1 MKVTIDGKKIEVEG
15 KRTILDVAREKGI
28 FIPSLCDHPRLT
40 PFGGCRLCIVEI
52 KEKKGYPPSCSTYV
66 ENGMQIKTKTPRLQ
80 ELRREILELIL
91 SEHPNACLVCSEK
104 ENCDEYKSTIRKVG
118 EVTGCVLCSNNGR
131 CELQDVVETLKID
144 KVRFP
149 SAYRNL
155 EVKKGD
161 PFFDRDYNLCI
172 LCGRCVRVCQEVR
185 GAAAISFIYRGS
197 QAMVGTVLDLPLI
210 ESGCQFCGA
219 CVDVCPTG
227 SLTER
232 GIRYEDLPDEREK
245 TICPLCSMGCELK
258 IDLKKKKIQSSK
270 LSEEGAVNEGQACV
284 KGRFLIKDVV
294 FNPSRILKPLV
305 RVNKELEETSW
316 EEALDFVAQ
325 RLKKFKG
332 KKAALIAS
340 PQVSCEEYF
349 LFQKFARE
357 ELETENIDS
366 SYRFSPLAVIDE
378 MAQDNGLEL
387 DLNFEFKDISRA
399 KALFII
405 GEDIPKS
412 HPIIWLEVLK
422 AVRGGAKLIVASP
435 VELSLNRFSSVWLQ
449 MKPGIESYLLS
460 YLSKIL
466 LNNEQTEN
474 PSRIEGFEA
483 FKDSLDELDLSKIL
497 EATGITREKLNEASE
512 LLRESENA
520 AFLFGIRLTQHP
532 WGKRNVAAL
541 WNLALQTQAELF
553 LLGLENNLRGVF
565 EIGQNSSNNGLN
577 LNQIF
582 QAASSKALKALYL
595 AGPAP
600 YLKKANLEFL
610 VIQDS
615 YMNENVE
622 LADAVLPASTF
633 AETEGTFINGE
644 GRLQRFNKVIEPL
657 GEAKP
662 DWWIISQLARRMGNK
677 GFSYR
682 KPSEIIKEM
691 IKVIPSFSQVSYSD
705 LEKGQKI
712 FAEEKTRKEK
722 SFIPLKFTDSDNRRS
737 KKYPFLM
744 FLDYSLD
751 YYRSLSLSQESRG
764 LKAIRDSRW
773 IKISPEDAE
782 KLNLEEGE
790 SIVVESSS
798 GKFKGFVKIIKSL
811 PKGILEASFLLSEDS
826 DFSVNSLLPGVFQE
840 SHSLGMLP
848 VKIKRGK

>member
-15 KRTILDVAREKGI
+15 QRTILEVAREKDI
-28 FIPSLCDHPRLT
+28 FIPSLCDHPQLT

-52 KEKKGYPPSCSTYV
+52 KEKGGYPPSCSTYV
-66 ENGMQIKTKTPRLQ
+66 ENGMEIKTKTPRLQ
-80 ELRREILELIL
+80 KLRGEILELIL
-91 SEHPNACLVCSEK
+91 SEHPNACLICSEK
-104 ENCDEYKSTIRKVG
+104 ENCDDYKSTIRKVG
-118 EVTGCVLCSNNGR
+118 ETTGCVLCSNNGR
-131 CELQDVVETLKID
+131 CELQDVVEALKID

-149 SAYRNL
+149 SVYRNL
-155 EVKKGD
+155 EVKKRD

-172 LCGRCVRVCQEVR
+172 LCGRCVRICQEVR
-185 GAAAISFIYRGS
+185 GASAVSFVYRGS
-197 QAMVGTVLDLPLI
+197 QAVVGTVLDLPLL

-227 SLTER
+227 SLAER
-232 GIRYEDLPDEREK
+232 TIRYEDLPDKRTK

-258 IDLKKKKIQSSK
+258 IDLKSQNILSSK
-270 LSEEGAVNEGQACV
+270 PSDEGAVNQGQACV
-284 KGRFLIKDVV
+284 KGRFLIEDLVYS
-294 FNPSRILKPLV
+294 PRRILKPLV
-305 RVNKELEETSW
+305 RVNKELEEASW
-316 EEALDFVAQ
+316 EEALDFVA
-325 RLKKFKG
+325 RRIKKFKG
-332 KKAALIAS
+332 KEIALVAS

-349 LFQKFARE
+349 LFQKFASE
-357 ELETENIDS
+357 ELKTENMDS
-366 SYRFSPLAVIDE
+366 SYRFSSLATFDE
-378 MAQDNGLEL
+378 MSQENGLML
-387 DLNFEFKDISRA
+387 DLNFEIKDISRA
-399 KALFII
+399 KTLFLI

-435 VELSLNRFSSVWLQ
+435 VELSLNRFSSAWLQ
-449 MKPGIESYLLS
+449 MKPGTESYLLS

-466 LNNEQTEN
+466 LENEQTEN
-474 PSRIEGFEA
+474 PSRIEGFDA

-512 LLRESENA
+512 LLREAENPA
-520 AFLFGIRLTQHP
+520 ILFGARLTQHP

-553 LLGLENNLRGVF
+553 PLGLENNLRGVS

-577 LNQIF
+577 YNQIF
-582 QAASSKALKALYL
+582 QAASSKALKAVYL

-600 YLKKANLEFL
+600 YLKKTNLEFL

-615 YMNENVE
+615 YMNENFE

-644 GRLQRFNKVIEPL
+644 GRLQRFSKVIEPL

-682 KPSEIIKEM
+682 KPSEIMKEM
-691 IKVIPSFSQVSYSD
+691 IKAIPGFSQVSYSE
-705 LEKGQKI
+705 LGKGQKI
-712 FAEEKTRKEK
+712 FAEEETRKEK
-722 SFIPLKFTDSDNRRS
+722 SFIPLKYNDSNPKRS

-773 IKISPEDAE
+773 VKISPEDAE
-782 KLNLEEGE
+782 KLNLAEGE
-790 SIVVESSS
+790 SVVVESSS
-798 GKFKGFVKIIKSL
+798 GKFKGFVKIMKSL

-826 DFSVNSLLPGVFQE
+826 DFSVNGLLPGDFKE

>member
-1 MKVTIDGKKIEVEG
+1 MIIIIDGKKIEVEE
-15 KRTILDVAREKGI
+15 KRTILEVAREKGI
-28 FIPSLCDHPRLT
+28 FIPSLCDHPQLT

-52 KEKKGYPPSCSTYV
+52 KEKGGYPPSCSTYV
-66 ENGMQIKTKTPRLQ
+66 KNGMEIKTKTPRLQ

-91 SEHPNACLVCSEK
+91 SEHPNACLICSEK

-149 SAYRNL
+149 SVYRNL

-185 GAAAISFIYRGS
+185 GASAVSFVYRGS
-197 QAMVGTVLDLPLI
+197 QAVVGTVLDLPLL

-227 SLTER
+227 SLAER
-232 GIRYEDLPDEREK
+232 SIRYEDLPDERAK

-258 IDLKKKKIQSSK
+258 IDLKRQKILSSK
-270 LSEEGAVNEGQACV
+270 PSDEGAVNEGQACV

-294 FNPSRILKPLV
+294 HSPRRILKPLV
-305 RVNKELEETSW
+305 RVNEELEEASW

-332 KKAALIAS
+332 KKIALIAS

-349 LFQKFARE
+349 LLHKFASE
-357 ELETENIDS
+357 ELKTENVDS
-366 SYRFSPLAVIDE
+366 SYRFSPLAVFDK
-378 MAQDNGLEL
+378 MAQENGLEL
-387 DLNFEFKDISRA
+387 DLNFEIKDISRA
-399 KALFII
+399 KTLFLI

-422 AVRGGAKLIVASP
+422 AVKGGAKLIVASP
-435 VELSLNRFSSVWLQ
+435 AELSLSRYSALWLQ
-449 MKPGIESYLLS
+449 IKPGTESYLLS
-460 YLSKIL
+460 FLSKL
-466 LNNEQTEN
+466 FLQKKQEADR
-474 PSRIEGFEA
+474 PRIEGFDS
-483 FKDSLDELDLSKIL
+483 FKDSLDELDLTKVF
-497 EATGITREKLNEASE
+497 EMTGITREGLEEAFALLSE
-512 LLRESENA
+512 AEDA
-520 AFLFGIRLTQHP
+520 AFLFGMGLTQYP
-532 WGKRNVAAL
+532 WGSRNVAAL
-541 WNLALQTQAELF
+541 WNLALQAQAQLF
-553 LLGLENNLRGVF
+553 PLGLENNLRGVF
-565 EIGQNSSNNGLN
+565 EIGRNFSGKGLN
-577 LNQIF
+577 FNQIF
-582 QAASSKALKALYL
+582 QAASSGNLPALYL

-600 YLKKANLEFL
+600 YLKKANLELL

-615 YMNENVE
+615 FVNENFE

-644 GRLQRFNKVIEPL
+644 GRLQKFNKVIDPL

-662 DWWIISQLARRMGNK
+662 DWWIITQLARRMGNK
-677 GFSYR
+677 DFHF
-682 KPSEIIKEM
+682 KNPSEITKEM
-691 IKVIPSFSQVSYSD
+691 IKIVPSFSNISYTD

-712 FAEEKTRKEK
+712 FTQEETRKER
-722 SFIPLKFTDSDNRRS
+722 SFIPLKYSDSHHKKS

-782 KLNLEEGE
+782 KLNLKEGE
-790 SIVVESSS
+790 NIAVESSS
-798 GKFKGFVKIIKSL
+798 GKFKGFVKIVESL
-811 PKGILEASFLLSEDS
+811 PKGILGASFLLSEDS
-826 DFSVNSLLPGVFQE
+826 DFSVNGLIPSVFQE

-848 VKIKRGK
+848 VKIKREK

>member
-15 KRTILDVAREKGI
+15 KRTVLEVAREKGI
-28 FIPSLCDHPRLT
+28 FIPSLCDHPQLT

-52 KEKKGYPPSCSTYV
+52 KEKGGYHPSCSTYV
-66 ENGMQIKTKTPRLQ
+66 ENGMEIKTKTPRLQ
-80 ELRREILELIL
+80 KLRREILELIL
-91 SEHPNACLVCSEK
+91 SEHPNACLICSEK

-149 SAYRNL
+149 SVYRNL

-172 LCGRCVRVCQEVR
+172 LCGRCVRVCQELR
-185 GAAAISFIYRGS
+185 GAAAVSFIYRGS
-197 QAMVGTVLDLPLI
+197 QAVVGTVLDLPLI

-232 GIRYEDLPDEREK
+232 GIRYEDLPDERAK
-245 TICPLCSMGCELK
+245 TICPLCSMGCELI
-258 IDLKKKKIQSSK
+258 IDLKKQKILSSK
-270 LSEEGAVNEGQACV
+270 PSDEGAVNEGQACV
-284 KGRFLIKDVV
+284 KGRFLIKEVV
-294 FNPSRILKPLV
+294 HSPRRILKPLV
-305 RVNKELEETSW
+305 RVNKDLEEASW

-332 KKAALIAS
+332 KEVAVVAS

-349 LFQKFARE
+349 LFQKFASE
-357 ELETENIDS
+357 ELKTENMDS

-378 MAQDNGLEL
+378 MAQENGLEL
-387 DLNFEFKDISRA
+387 GLNFEFKDISRA
-399 KALFII
+399 KTLFLI
-405 GEDIPKS
+405 GEDVPKS

-422 AVRGGAKLIVASP
+422 AAQQGAKLIVASP
-435 VELSLNRFSSVWLQ
+435 AELSLNRYSSLWLKI
-449 MKPGIESYLLS
+449 KPGTEFYLLS
-460 YLSKIL
+460 FLSKL
-466 LNNEQTEN
+466 FLQNEQEADN
-474 PSRIEGFEA
+474 PRIEGFDS
-483 FKDSLDELDLSKIL
+483 FKSSLSEFDLSKVF
-497 EATGITREKLNEASE
+497 EMAGITREELEEAFGLLSE
-512 LLRESENA
+512 AEDA
-520 AFLFGIRLTQHP
+520 AFLFGMGLTQHP
-532 WGKRNVAAL
+532 WGTRNVAAL
-541 WNLALQTQAELF
+541 WNLALQAQAQLF
-553 LLGLENNLRGVF
+553 PLGLENNLRGVF
-565 EIGQNSSNNGLN
+565 EIGQNSSDKGLN
-577 LNQIF
+577 FNQIF
-582 QAASSKALKALYL
+582 QAASSGELKALYL

-615 YMNENVE
+615 FVNENFK

-633 AETEGTFINGE
+633 AETDGTFVNGE
-644 GRLQRFNKVIEPL
+644 GRLQKFNKVIDPL
-657 GEAKP
+657 GDAKP

-677 GFSYR
+677 GFPF
-682 KPSEIIKEM
+682 KNPSEITKEM
-691 IKVIPSFSQVSYSD
+691 IKVIPGFSNISYAE
-705 LEKGQKI
+705 LEKGQKVHTQDG
-712 FAEEKTRKEK
+712 KRKER
-722 SFIPLKFTDSDNRRS
+722 SFIPVKYSDSNHKKS

-744 FLDYSLD
+744 SLNYSLD
-751 YYRSLSLSQESRG
+751 YYRSLALSQESKG
-764 LKAIRDSRW
+764 MKAIRDSRW

-790 SIVVESSS
+790 SVVVESSS
-798 GKFKGFVKIIKSL
+798 GKFKGFVKVVKSL
-811 PKGILEASFLLSEDS
+811 PKGILGASFLLGEDS
-826 DFSVNSLLPGVFQE
+826 DFSVSGLIPIGFQE

-848 VKIKRGK
+848 VKIKREK